1 MNTVTLIR
9 KALEVTYLLHGYLDT
24 FISCCCLFFVVVTL
38 FFKRFSLTL
47 ELGGSFHVVVI

>member
-9 KALEVTYLLHGYLDT
+9 KALAVTYLLHGYLDT

-47 ELGGSFHVVVI
+47 ELGGSFRVVVI